1 MNSLTVK
8 PEDVKTKR
16 GMKMRADD
24 QESANET
31 EKERGK
37 LI

>member
-1 MNSLTVK
+1 MNILTLKPECVK
-8 PEDVKTKR
+8 PKR

-31 EKERGK
+31 QKERGK